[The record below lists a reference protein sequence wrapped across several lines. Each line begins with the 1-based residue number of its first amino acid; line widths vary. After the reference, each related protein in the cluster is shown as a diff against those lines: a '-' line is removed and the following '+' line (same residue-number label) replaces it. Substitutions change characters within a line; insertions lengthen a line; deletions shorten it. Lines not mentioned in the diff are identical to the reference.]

1 METVVPVRRRLPID
15 LAAVARAMDDAD
27 RTTREYF
34 LDAHTGELIVLPRA
48 ALDAALVGAPAGS
61 LPQEIQEALPRARTV
76 ARARPGR
83 YATVPQR
90 PPPDE
95 FDVMQRFVASVRD
108 ADLRRRLQ
116 RALGGHA
123 PFRHFREAL
132 ADDVDEEAR
141 WQTYGA
147 AVRQIEA
154 REWLQDL
161 DIDLIDE

>member
-15 LAAVARAMDDAD
+15 LAVVARAMDDSD
-27 RTTREYF
+27 RASREYV
-34 LDAHTGELIVLPRA
+34 LDVHTGEVIVLPRA
-48 ALDAALVGAPAGS
+48 ALEGAAADS
-61 LPQEIQEALPRARTV
+61 LPAEIREALPRARTV

-83 YATVPQR
+83 YVSVPQR
-90 PPPDE
+90 PPPDD
-95 FDVMQRFVASVRD
+95 FDIMQRFVASVPD

-141 WQTYGA
+141 WQTYGE

-154 REWLQDL
+154 REWLQEL
-161 DIDLIDE
+161 DIEPLAE

>member
-1 METVVPVRRRLPID
+1 MESVVPVRRRLPID

-27 RTTREYF
+27 RSSREYV
-34 LDAHTGELIVLPRA
+34 LDVHTGELMVLPRA
-48 ALDAALVGAPAGS
+48 ALNAALEGTPVGS
-61 LPQEIQEALPRARTV
+61 LPPEAQEALPRARTV

-83 YATVPQR
+83 YVSVPQR

-95 FDVMQRFVASVRD
+95 FDIMQRFVASVRD

-141 WQTYGA
+141 WQTYGE

-154 REWLQDL
+154 REWLQEL
-161 DIDLIDE
+161 DIEPTGA